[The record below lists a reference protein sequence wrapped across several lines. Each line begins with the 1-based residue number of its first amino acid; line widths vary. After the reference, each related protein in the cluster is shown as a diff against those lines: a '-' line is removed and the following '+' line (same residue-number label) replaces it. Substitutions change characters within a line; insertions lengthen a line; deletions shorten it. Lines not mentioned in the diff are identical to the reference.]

1 MLCLGAGDS
10 QCTPQRDLIVK
21 HRTPQSDGFAV
32 VAVLVAGLAM
42 ALGSK
47 PCAAGPASGLLPLS
61 SFRDAHAG
69 AQPVNNAAFAPGRDA
84 LPAPAFLGVVSWTQ
98 SPMATLPQLQSPVV
112 GGRDA
117 RLLPAVRIEFFTEG
131 DNLVPVERGQM
142 LAETGTVAT
151 PSYWRVI
158 PQPGKVWREPGE
170 GSWSRAA
177 FAIMIVNDTEND
189 AHQGLA
195 TFLYRGDEVS
205 DVRFQFVQHTAPYL
219 LHQHFV
225 ASGIAHVTASRGDAG
240 KVAARRSEFNAEL
253 AERLPARPWSALE
266 QGYPKGAL
274 DGFGG
279 PVVPKWRVTV
289 ALVREN
295 TLYYQEA
302 PTDYGNYPYTLE
314 MRFGVRSIM
323 KSVAAPLSL
332 LHLAQVYGP
341 YVLNLRVG
349 DYVRGLPAKFE
360 RIRFIDLAN
369 MASGF
374 GGTGSLRTHPNDG
387 FDGYLDGDYDG
398 WYTAPSNAEKL
409 QRIAAMRPYPWE
421 PGTVWRYRD
430 QDFYLLGVAIDAFVK
445 SVRGADADA
454 WDMLRQEVFAPIGIR
469 YAPTVRTREANGRDG
484 VAWFNAGYYPTL
496 DDLAKIALLYQ
507 QRGAHNGQQLLHRQL
522 TEDLL
527 AARNA
532 VNKTADASATWR
544 DGGAAAAPSEWYRM
558 GFHFTPFTG
567 SRSRALVYL
576 PTMSGSGDNE
586 VMLFPNGMISIR
598 IAKAAELPAGEK
610 AQAGDPLATPHVVD
624 RLMPF

>member
-1 MLCLGAGDS
+1 MPA
-10 QCTPQRDLIVK
+10 
-21 HRTPQSDGFAV
+21 SDRIAV
-32 VAVLVAGLAM
+32 AAIVLVAGLAV
-42 ALGSK
+42 ALASQ
-47 PCAAGPASGLLPLS
+47 PCAAGAAAGLLPPA
-61 SFRDAHAG
+61 SFRDAHA
-69 AQPVNNAAFAPGRDA
+69 AVTPVNNAAFAPGSDA
-84 LPAPAFLGVVSWTQ
+84 LAAPAFAGVVTWTQ
-98 SPMATLPQLQSPVV
+98 ATMQALPQLKTPIV

-117 RLLPAVRIEFFTEG
+117 RLLPAMRIEFFTES

-142 LAETGTVAT
+142 LAETGSVAT

-158 PQPGKVWREPGE
+158 PQPGKIWREAGD
-170 GSWSRAA
+170 GQWSRAA
-177 FAIMIVNDTEND
+177 FAIMVVNDTEND

-195 TFLYRGDEVS
+195 TFLYRRDEGGNKVS
-205 DVRFQFVQHTAPYL
+205 DVRFQFVQQTAPYL

-225 ASGIAHVTASRGDAG
+225 ASGLAHASVSRGDEKKLPG
-240 KVAARRSEFNAEL
+240 RRNEFVAEL
-253 AERLPARPWSALE
+253 AERLPARPWSELE
-266 QGYPKGAL
+266 KEVPAGTL

-295 TLYYQEA
+295 TLYYQDS
-302 PTDYGNYPYTLE
+302 PTPYGPYPYTLE

-332 LHLAQVYGP
+332 LRLAQVYGP
-341 YVLNLRVG
+341 NVLNLCVG
-349 DYVRGLPAKFE
+349 DYVRGLPAKFQ

-374 GGTGSLRTHPNDG
+374 GGTGTLKTDPNDG

-398 WYTAPSNAEKL
+398 WYTAPTSAEKIR
-409 QRIAAMRPYPWE
+409 RIAAMQPYPWE

-430 QDFYLLGVAIDAFVK
+430 QDFFLLGVAVDAFIK
-445 SVRGADADA
+445 SKRGPQADA
-454 WDMLRQEVFAPIGIR
+454 WTLLEQEVFAPIGIR
-469 YAPTVRTREANGRDG
+469 RAPTVRTREADGRDG

-507 QRGAHNGQQLLHRQL
+507 QHGAHNGQQLLYRQL
-522 TEDLL
+522 TDDLL
-527 AARNA
+527 AARDA
-532 VNKTADASATWR
+532 VNKTG
-544 DGGAAAAPSEWYRM
+544 DGSVTPHDGTAPTPAIEWYKM

-567 SRSRALVYL
+567 GRSHALVNL

-586 VMLFPNGMISIR
+586 VILFPNGIISIR
-598 IAKAAELPAGEK
+598 IAKAAELPEGEK
-610 AQAGDPLATPHVVD
+610 AQAGDPFATPRAVD